1 MIACQ
6 KSEFSLPED
15 EHYLN
20 CAYMAPL
27 SRRVEAAGLK
37 GVRRK
42 QAPSRISTE
51 GFFTESDQVRE
62 LFARL
67 INAPDPHRIALV
79 PSVSYAVATA
89 ALNTPSVRGG
99 NIVVAQEQ
107 FPSNVYTWRSLCA
120 EGGMELRT
128 VAPPVESTGRGEEWN
143 RRLLEAIDEHTA
155 VVALGH
161 VHWTDGTLFS
171 LERLGAR
178 AREVGAALVV
188 DGTQSVGAL
197 PFDVQRFRPDLL
209 VCAGYKW
216 LMGPYSIGV
225 AYFGPR
231 YDGGRPLEQ
240 NWISRKGSENFG
252 GLVEYT
258 DDYQPAALRYDV
270 GERSNFILLPM
281 LLTALE
287 QVLGWGPEKIQQYC
301 GALTRDLVRE
311 ARELGWVV
319 EDEEW
324 RGSHLFGLRAPPGV
338 QLTRVEQLL
347 RERRVLLSR
356 RGTALRVSPH
366 LYNDAAD
373 VEALVRVLREAS
385 R

>member
-6 KSEFSLPED
+6 KNEFSLPED

-27 SRRVEAAGLK
+27 SRAVEAAGVD

-42 QAPSRISTE
+42 RVPTRISPE
-51 GFFTESDQVRE
+51 DFFRESRRVRE

-67 INAPDPHRIALV
+67 VNSPEPNRIAIV
-79 PSVSYAVATA
+79 PSVSYALATV
-89 ALNTPSVRGG
+89 ALNTSRVAGG
-99 NIVVAQEQ
+99 NIVVGKEQ
-107 FPSNVYTWRSLCA
+107 FPSNVYAWRSLCA
-120 EGGMELRT
+120 EAGMELRT
-128 VAPPVESTGRGEEWN
+128 VAPPVESIGRGEEWN
-143 RRLLEAIDEHTA
+143 RRLLEAIDERTS

-197 PFDVQRFRPDLL
+197 PFDVRRFQPDLL

-240 NWISRKGSENFG
+240 NWISRAGSENFG

-258 DDYQPAALRYDV
+258 DEYQPAALRYDV

-281 LLTALE
+281 LIAALE
-287 QVLGWGPEKIQQYC
+287 QVLGWRPEKIQEYC
-301 GALTRDLVRE
+301 GALTDELVRE
-311 ARELGWVV
+311 ARELGWAV

-324 RGSHLFGLRAPPGV
+324 RASHLFGLRAPAGV
-338 QLTRVEQLL
+338 QLSRVEQLL
-347 RERRVLLSR
+347 REHRVLLSR

-366 LYNDAAD
+366 LYNDAGD
-373 VEALVRVLREAS
+373 VEALRAVLRAAS
-385 R
+385 G